1 MRCALI
7 FAAVLTLAGCA
18 NADLTLVQDGQ
29 PTCAIV
35 LGKQATATAK
45 MAAVELQWHL
55 REMSGAEVPI
65 AYDDAPPE
73 GTHILVGDS
82 TLTAAHGLDSAQFG
96 LEQIVVRVI
105 GSDLIV
111 MGDDA
116 KPSGSQLMG
125 SYLAACELLEKV
137 LGVRWLW
144 PGELG
149 TVIPER
155 ATVTVPSDLSID
167 FTPPVIKRGIRN
179 VQWNERVQR
188 GLDKL
193 GFTREQ
199 FDAVHSAGADWFRRH
214 RIAGSFAGGYGHAYG
229 KFWETYGAEHPEWFA
244 LQPDGTR
251 DQSKAA
257 ERARLCV
264 SNPELIAEIARLKIE
279 ELQANPDVDCVSIS
293 PNDGGSTTFCTC
305 EVCES
310 WDHPDGPVIELY
322 WPDAPDRRKQHVSL
336 SDRYFK
342 FYSAI
347 AEIVAQQCP
356 DRMLGAYAYSAYRTV
371 PIDAPVHPNLLV
383 GFVGLN
389 YMNAEQGEADLAM
402 WRGWLEKAN
411 HLFLRPNLLGGG
423 MGWPVNF
430 ARRLGKD
437 MEEFIAGGLS
447 VTDFDCCYQHWAQ
460 KGLIYYVLAEVLWDP
475 TADVDA
481 LISDYCRAGWGP
493 AAAEIEQY
501 FLAMERKTDEIYASS
516 SYAGRKDSPEVIAAF
531 YTDAFLDECQG
542 YLDAAR
548 QKAAGDETILAR
560 IEFLQPAV
568 TYARLHREWRL
579 ALAAQRAGEEGAK
592 ERYQTAEAAK
602 EQFFQDLGIS
612 WAINTP
618 YLKFYGF

>member
-1 MRCALI
+1 MRYALVI
-7 FAAVLTLAGCA
+7 AAAINLAGCA
-18 NADLTLVQDGQ
+18 AADLTLVQDGQ
-29 PTCAIV
+29 PACAIV
-35 LGKQATATAK
+35 LSKQATPAAK
-45 MAAVELQWHL
+45 MAATELQWHL
-55 REMSGAEVPI
+55 RQMSGAEVPI
-65 AYDDAPPE
+65 AYDDNPPP

-82 TLTAAHGLDSAQFG
+82 ALTAAHGLDSAQFA
-96 LEQIVVRVI
+96 LEQIVLRVV

-125 SYLAACELLEKV
+125 TYLAACELLERV

-149 TVIPER
+149 TVIPKR
-155 ATVTVPSDLSID
+155 STVTVPSDLSVD
-167 FTPPVIKRGIRN
+167 FTPPVIRRGIRN
-179 VQWNERVQR
+179 IQYNERVQR

-199 FDAVHSAGADWFRRH
+199 FEAVHAAGADWFRRH
-214 RIAGSFAGGYGHAYG
+214 RIGGSFNGSYGHAFG
-229 KFWETYGAEHPEWFA
+229 TWWEQYGAAHPDWFA

-251 DQSKAA
+251 DQSKSPD
-257 ERARLCV
+257 RARLCV
-264 SNPELIAEIARLKIE
+264 SNPELIAEIARVKIA
-279 ELQANPDVDCVSIS
+279 ELSANPDLDCVSIS

-305 EVCES
+305 ERCEA
-310 WDHPDGPVIELY
+310 WDHPDGPIIQIY
-322 WPDAPDRRKQHVSL
+322 WPDAPDRRRDHVSL

-347 AEIVAQQCP
+347 AEIVAREHP
-356 DRMLGAYAYSAYRTV
+356 NRMLGAYAYSAYRTV
-371 PIDAPVHPNLLV
+371 PIAAPVHPNLLV

-389 YMNAEQGEADLAM
+389 YMNAEQGEADLQM

-430 ARRLGKD
+430 ARRLGQD
-437 MEEFIAGGLS
+437 MKQFIAGGLT

-460 KGLIYYVLAEVLWDP
+460 KGLTYYVLAEVLWNP
-475 TADVDA
+475 QVDVDE
-481 LISDYCRAGWGP
+481 LIRDYCQAGWGS

-501 FLAMERKTDEIYASS
+501 FLALERKTDEIYHSS
-516 SYAGRKDSPEVIAAF
+516 SYAGRKDTPEVIAAF
-531 YTDAFLDECQG
+531 YTDEFLNECQG

-548 QKAAGDETILAR
+548 QKAAGDQTVLAR
-560 IEFLQPAV
+560 IDFLQPAV
-568 TYARLHREWRL
+568 TYARLNRDWRL
-579 ALAAQRAGEEGAK
+579 AQAAVRAGEEGAR
-592 ERYQTAEAAK
+592 ERYQAAEAAK
-602 EQFFQDLGIS
+602 EKFFQELGIS
-612 WAINTP
+612 WSINTP